1 MAKTLPKPVV
11 AAIELAIHTAH
22 NNGKHPDLEA
32 IAAIFNTTYKSVCCI
47 RKRLLNFART
57 GIDPRK
63 RPGPKPL
70 KGQNDTQVATFIR
83 NLLERRPDFDQK
95 KISQACEEEFGV
107 KIGQSTISRLMKR
120 NGIPHKQSNRL
131 YKKTKLV
138 STNPEGKV
146 MPLPVVADVEGQS
159 GREIAASALSQ
170 LPLAQGNYR
179 SPYHQPAAA
188 GSAMSVDRPPTTPAA
203 NSNYHSPYS

>member
-47 RKRLLNFART
+47 RKRLVNFART

-63 RPGPKPL
+63 RPGPKLL
-70 KGQNDTQVATFIR
+70 KGQNDTQVATFVR
-83 NLLERRPDFDQK
+83 NLLEMRPDFDQK
-95 KISQACEEEFGV
+95 KISHACEEEFGV

-146 MPLPVVADVEGQS
+146 MVLPLAEVERQS

-170 LPLAQGNYR
+170 LPLAQGSYK
-179 SPYHQPAAA
+179 SPYQQPTAA
-188 GSAMSVDRPPTTPAA
+188 GSAMSVDRPPTTPVS